1 MIYYLYYMSTKENVH
16 NVMPLYEEIIYDIN
30 NHPIWKDNKFLMGE
44 MMIILSILQFNNLE
58 KMNQSLIKVR
68 EYFVERTSVI
78 FGNSLLT
85 YGTTCKTT
93 LYYNKSG
100 RLKEIIEQEKEY
112 AKASKTGEQRVSALN

>member
-1 MIYYLYYMSTKENVH
+1 
-16 NVMPLYEEIIYDIN
+16 MPLYEEIINDIN

-68 EYFVERTSVI
+68 EYFGERTSVI

-85 YGTTCKTT
+85 YGTK
-93 LYYNKSG
+93 
-100 RLKEIIEQEKEY
+100 
-112 AKASKTGEQRVSALN
+112 